1 MAQGMTLGLCG
12 SEEAM
17 VRIAALA
24 MPPLLLLACATTAAP
39 SVEWVQIVTAG
50 QKERQCKSL
59 GDFTI
64 NQRGGPDKS
73 GVAVAKALREVSH
86 RGGNG
91 MYVISD
97 SVDWEDGASVNAEAL
112 RCQF

>member
-1 MAQGMTLGLCG
+1 M
-12 SEEAM
+12 
-17 VRIAALA
+17 LA
-24 MPPLLLLACATTAAP
+24 MPSLLLLACATTTAP

-73 GVAVAKALREVSH
+73 GAAVTKALREVSH

-91 MYVISD
+91 MYVISN
-97 SVDWEDGASVNAEAL
+97 SVDWEDGASVYAEAL

>member
-1 MAQGMTLGLCG
+1 MANMRAPSLRRGTL
-12 SEEAM
+12 
-17 VRIAALA
+17 IA
-24 MPPLLLLACATTAAP
+24 PSFLLFACATTTAP

-59 GDFTI
+59 GAFTI
-64 NQRGGPDKS
+64 SQRGGPDKPS
-73 GVAVAKALREVSH
+73 VALAKALNEVSH

-91 MYVISD
+91 MYVISN
-97 SVDWEDGASVNAEAL
+97 SVDWEEGALVNAEAL

>member
-1 MAQGMTLGLCG
+1 MLNSRSIVRRQ
-12 SEEAM
+12 EAT
-17 VRIAALA
+17 VRIATLA
-24 MPPLLLLACATTAAP
+24 IPALLLLACATTAAP
-39 SVEWVQIVTAG
+39 SAEWVQIVTAG
-50 QKERQCKSL
+50 QKERQCQSL

-64 NQRGGPDKS
+64 NQRGGPDKA
-73 GVAVAKALREVSH
+73 GVAVTKALREVAH

>member
-1 MAQGMTLGLCG
+1 M
-12 SEEAM
+12 
-17 VRIAALA
+17 RIATLA
-24 MPPLLLLACATTAAP
+24 IPSFLLFACATTTAP

-59 GDFTI
+59 GAFTV
-64 NQRGGPDKS
+64 NQRGGPDKP
-73 GVAVAKALREVSH
+73 GGALTKALNEVSH

-91 MYVISD
+91 MYVISN
-97 SVDWEDGASVNAEAL
+97 SVDWEEGAAVNAEAL

>member
-1 MAQGMTLGLCG
+1 MLHNH
-12 SEEAM
+12 SIIRREEATE
-17 VRIAALA
+17 RIATLA
-24 MPPLLLLACATTAAP
+24 IASLLLFACATTTAP

-59 GDFTI
+59 GTFTI

-73 GVAVAKALREVSH
+73 GVAVTKALNEVSH

-97 SVDWEDGASVNAEAL
+97 SVDWEEGAYVNAEAL